1 MKFTDRS
8 INALK
13 PKKQRYEVWEDGRTG
28 FGVRVSPK
36 GTQSWLYMYRFE
48 GMARRMTLG
57 TYPQMGLADA
67 NVKMAVAKRKLKE
80 GRDPGLELV
89 QERQAE
95 QQAATVEDLVQEY
108 LKRHA
113 EPNKRSAKE
122 DRRCL
127 EKDVLPYWGK
137 RKANGITR
145 RDAIVMLDR
154 IVDRGSPIMA
164 NRTLA
169 VARRMFRFAVDRDV
183 VNQNPFLGV
192 RKPATETTRDRILTE
207 TEIKTFWHGMEDT
220 KMPESVGLALKLLLV
235 TVQRRSEVVQAVWSE
250 FDLPNQLWLIGGER
264 TKNGKPHTVALSDL
278 AMKLLARIRELSGD
292 SKWLFPAPRLDR
304 SAIDPRAINHRLTE
318 NLERIGLSNLRPH
331 DLRRTGASLM
341 TAIGIPRL
349 VVSKILNHADR
360 EITGVYDRHTYDP
373 EKRHA
378 LEAWAAHLEGILSG
392 KPKADN
398 VVMLATAGETT

>member
-8 INALK
+8 IDALR

-28 FGVRVSPK
+28 FGVRISPK
-36 GTQSWLYMYRFE
+36 GTKSWLYMYRFE
-48 GMARRMTLG
+48 GRARRMTLG
-57 TYPQMGLADA
+57 TYPQVSLADA
-67 NVKMAVAKRKLKE
+67 NVRMAEAKRKLKE
-80 GRDPGLELV
+80 GRDPGIELV

-95 QQAATVEDLVQEY
+95 RQAATVEDLVQEY

-127 EKDVLPYWGK
+127 EKDVLPYWGN
-137 RKANGITR
+137 RKAKSITR
-145 RDAIVMLDR
+145 RDAIVLLDR

-183 VNQNPFLGV
+183 VDHNPFLGIA
-192 RKPATETTRDRILTE
+192 KPAAETKRDRILTE
-207 TEIKTFWHGMEDT
+207 AEIKTFWHGLDDT
-220 KMPESVGLALKLLLV
+220 KMPESVRLALKLLLA
-235 TVQRRSEVVQAVWSE
+235 TVQRRSEVVEAAWSE
-250 FDLPNQLWLIGGER
+250 FDLPNRLWAIGGER
-264 TKNGKPHTVALSDL
+264 TKNGKPHTVPLSDL
-278 AMKLLARIRELSGD
+278 ALELLGRIRDLSDD
-292 SKWLFPAPRLDR
+292 SEWLFPSPRIEGK
-304 SAIDPRAINHRLTE
+304 AIDRRGINHRLTE

-331 DLRRTGASLM
+331 DLRRTGASQM
-341 TAIGIPRL
+341 TAMGIPRL

-360 EITGVYDRHTYDP
+360 EITGIYDRHTYDV

-378 LEAWAAHLEGILSG
+378 LDAWGERLKEILSG
-392 KPKADN
+392 KTGATN
-398 VVMLATAGETT
+398 VVSLAGAGEQR